1 MLRNDSAETVFYVL
15 RLCRIPDTLRH
26 FAPAKPQTSILM
38 QPSACKRAVVLIV
51 EDEFLVRMGTRDAV
65 ETAGF
70 DVLEAGDA
78 DEAIAL
84 LTARNDISLIFTDVH
99 MPGSMD
105 GLKLAHF
112 VRDRWPPVKIVATS
126 GRARISDSDLPEGG
140 RFLPKPYSAV
150 EITATFRELIQG

>member
-1 MLRNDSAETVFYVL
+1 
-15 RLCRIPDTLRH
+15 
-26 FAPAKPQTSILM
+26 M
-38 QPSACKRAVVLIV
+38 QPNARKRPVVLIV
-51 EDEFLVRMGTRDAV
+51 EDEYLVRTGTRDAV

-78 DEAIAL
+78 DEAIAIL
-84 LTARNDISLIFTDVH
+84 SARNDIRLVFTDIH

-126 GRARISDSDLPEGG
+126 ARVRITASDLPEGG
-140 RFLPKPYSAV
+140 RFLPKPYSAGD
-150 EITATFRELIQG
+150 IASTLHELIQG

>member
-1 MLRNDSAETVFYVL
+1 
-15 RLCRIPDTLRH
+15 
-26 FAPAKPQTSILM
+26 M
-38 QPSACKRAVVLIV
+38 QPSACKRPVVLIV
-51 EDEFLVRMGTRDAV
+51 EDEFLVRMGTRAAI

-70 DVLEAGDA
+70 DVLEAGNA

-84 LTARNDISLIFTDVH
+84 LSARNDVSLIFTDVH

-126 GRARISDSDLPEGG
+126 ARVRITASDLPEGG
-140 RFLPKPYSAV
+140 RFLPKPYSAG
-150 EITATFRELIQG
+150 EITATLRELIQG